1 MGLKDR
7 LQAFARS
14 KGLSD
19 RAFEIECG
27 LSNGFMNKASENTR
41 RTSLDRVSTAFP
53 DLNVNWVLTGEGR
66 MLLSEEAAAP
76 SMVQKNGNNSPN
88 VIQRYGGADKQTL
101 SRLFDII
108 EEKDRQIARLLDIM
122 GSMTVGRQ

>member
-1 MGLKDR
+1 MGLRDR

-19 RAFEIECG
+19 RAFEISCG
-27 LSNGFMNKASENTR
+27 LSNGFMSKASENTR
-41 RTSLDRVSTAFP
+41 RTSLDRVSMAFP
-53 DLNVNWVLTGEGR
+53 ELNVDWILTGEGT
-66 MLLSEEAAAP
+66 MLRADGAAAP
-76 SMVQKNGNNSPN
+76 IPAQSNGNNSPN
-88 VIQRYGGADKQTL
+88 VVQRYNTVDSQTV

-122 GSMTVGRQ
+122 GGMKIGQ

>member
-1 MGLKDR
+1 MGLKER

-19 RAFEIECG
+19 RAFEITCG

-41 RTSLDRVSTAFP
+41 RSSLDRVSAAFA
-53 DLNVNWVLTGEGR
+53 DLNVDWVLTGEGS
-66 MLLSEEAAAP
+66 MLRADGAA
-76 SMVQKNGNNSPN
+76 STQHLQQNGCNSPY
-88 VIQRYGGADKQTL
+88 VVQRYNAADAQTV

-122 GSMTVGRQ
+122 GSMKVGQ